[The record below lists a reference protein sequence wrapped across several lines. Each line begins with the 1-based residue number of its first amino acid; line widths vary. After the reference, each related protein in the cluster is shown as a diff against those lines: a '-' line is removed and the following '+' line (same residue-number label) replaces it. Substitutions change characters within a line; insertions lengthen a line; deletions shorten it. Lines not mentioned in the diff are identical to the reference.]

1 MNKLAKALRLCKE
14 ILRISNSQLTD
25 DEKEQILSTTYY
37 EELNE
42 LLVVSDYVKSAWE
55 RSKKDSKHFNL
66 LFSQHAEELIERL
79 TSVDGLKD
87 MG

>member
-14 ILRISNSQLTD
+14 ILIISNSKLTD
-25 DEKEQILSTTYY
+25 EEKEQTLSTDYY
-37 EELNE
+37 EGLNE
-42 LLVVSDYVKSAWE
+42 LLAVSDYVKSAWE
-55 RSKKDSKHFNL
+55 RSKKDSRHFNL